1 MALTLTRKSD
11 GQDVWGKTNVGFWT
25 AVPAASDYPTNGY
38 PITPANVGLRTIRD
52 VFVLGGNQAS
62 KQLYY
67 QWDSVNG
74 KLIFMLPTGG
84 ASAPATLVAPASA
97 AGTLSG
103 TATPAAGATPVTST
117 SSQPA
122 IPVTITG
129 GAGSLTAGVGLEVGS
144 LTDVSSISLDLLILG
159 ND

>member
-1 MALTLTRKSD
+1 MALTLTRKPD
-11 GQDVWGKTNVGFWT
+11 GQDVWGKTNVGFFT

-38 PITPANVGLRTIRD
+38 TITAASVGLRSIID
-52 VFVLGGNQAS
+52 IKVLGGNQAS

-67 QWDSVNG
+67 QWDSTNG
-74 KLIFMLPTGG
+74 KLIFMYPTGG
-84 ASAPATLVAPASA
+84 AAAPATLTAPVIA

-103 TATPAAGATPVTST
+103 TATPAAGVTPVTST

-129 GAGSLTAGVGLEVGS
+129 GAGALTGGVGIEVGS
-144 LTDVSSISLDLLILG
+144 LTDVSTISLDLMVLG
-159 ND
+159 NA